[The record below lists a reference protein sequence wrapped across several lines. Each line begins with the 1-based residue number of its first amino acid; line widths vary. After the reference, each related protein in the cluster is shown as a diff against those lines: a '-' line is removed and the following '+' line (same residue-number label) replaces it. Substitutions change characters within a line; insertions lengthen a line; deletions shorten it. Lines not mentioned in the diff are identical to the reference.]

1 MQHKFVQI
9 REVTWKPTLIIL
21 GVAATLC
28 CTQARAAI
36 VYQNDFET
44 PATAFSGLAASGTL
58 AVLSTASLPTDSG
71 GLASANHSTWL
82 GRLGLGVAKSNTTS
96 EIVMLSLTGLVPST
110 QYSVSFDLFI
120 GGSWDGSAFSFG
132 PDEWS
137 LTAAIQPRI
146 IKGT

>member
-1 MQHKFVQI
+1 
-9 REVTWKPTLIIL
+9 
-21 GVAATLC
+21 
-28 CTQARAAI
+28 
-36 VYQNDFET
+36 
-44 PATAFSGLAASGTL
+44 
-58 AVLSTASLPTDSG
+58 
-71 GLASANHSTWL
+71 
-82 GRLGLGVAKSNTTS
+82 
-96 EIVMLSLTGLVPST
+96 MLSLTGLVPNT